1 MFKKVFVPLF
11 AATVLISGC
20 NKEVAKES
28 PKDKVEQHKKNTPL
42 KIDEVKINTVNG
54 KTLMVDVK
62 AKGEKLTYAYYI
74 YKGEEIVEK
83 IWYKP
88 ENSLKYEVKEPGKY
102 KVKAYAKDANK
113 KIDSVYTNEVTIEK

>member
-28 PKDKVEQHKKNTPL
+28 PKDKVEQHKKNTSL
-42 KIDEVKINTVNG
+42 KIDEVKINTING

-62 AKGEKLTYAYYI
+62 ATGEKLTYAYYI

-88 ENSLKYEVKEPGKY
+88 EHSLKYEVKEPGKY

>member
-20 NKEVAKES
+20 NKEVVKES